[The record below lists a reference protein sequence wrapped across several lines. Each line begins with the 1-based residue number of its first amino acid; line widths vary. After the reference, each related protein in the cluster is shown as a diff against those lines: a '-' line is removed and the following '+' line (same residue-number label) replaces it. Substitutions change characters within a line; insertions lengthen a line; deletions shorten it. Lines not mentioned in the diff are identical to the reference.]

1 MRKTSLLSFAQ
12 NEEHIT
18 ENCRN
23 DNLVVSVRAEFLP
36 EKLKNNNVQPLSH
49 SWLTKHGVKIVLGQQ
64 NTQTGYED
72 CRNSVRE
79 DVDAEILLH
88 QSGGNTHRATL
99 VNISSTGF
107 KMTSM
112 SGLDPNKP
120 VFIRLPG
127 LPILAANI
135 RWEGFSDFGCEF
147 ARPLE
152 AHVMEVLLK
161 KLRDRR

>member
-1 MRKTSLLSFAQ
+1 M
-12 NEEHIT
+12 IT
-18 ENCRN
+18 EICRK
-23 DNLVVSVRAEFLP
+23 DNLVVPVLAKILP
-36 EKLKNNNVQPLSH
+36 GKLKNNNVQPLSQ
-49 SWLTKHGVKIVLGQQ
+49 SWLTKDGVKIVLGQQ

-72 CRNSVRE
+72 CRTSVRE

-88 QSGGNTHRATL
+88 QSGGKTHRATL
-99 VNISSTGF
+99 VNISATGF

-112 SGLDPNKP
+112 SGLDPSKP

-127 LPILAANI
+127 LPILAANV

-161 KLRDRR
+161 KLKGQR